1 MRDRLFFPVA
11 AALAGAFILLALN
24 PFAERVPTG
33 PVSAGGRNPMD
44 LKIEGAELHRFLPG
58 NYDGLDVINGEN
70 GQPPVLR
77 ITRKASEDYLD
88 PRSGPHLVLAE
99 DLEIAFE
106 KRKIEI
112 QIEARSAGD
121 FPASEFQ
128 ADYFAKTEFESGW
141 QKFELTPEFKTYS
154 FTYTPPAH
162 GESLGYD
169 YVGLRPVAPDKQ
181 RVMEI
186 RSIRFI
192 AGG

>member
-11 AALAGAFILLALN
+11 AALAGAFILMALN
-24 PFAERVPTG
+24 PFAQRVPTG

-44 LKIEGAELHRFLPG
+44 LKVEGAELHRFLPG
-58 NYDGLDVINGEN
+58 NYDSIDVIDDESGK
-70 GQPPVLR
+70 PSVLR
-77 ITRKASEDYLD
+77 ITRKAGQDYLD

-106 KRKIEI
+106 KRKIEV
-112 QIEARSAGD
+112 QIEARSAGSV
-121 FPASEFQ
+121 PASQFE

-141 QKFELTPEFKTYS
+141 QKFELTSEFKVYS

-169 YVGLRPVAPDKQ
+169 YVGVRPIAPDKQ
-181 RVMEI
+181 RTMEV
-186 RSIRFI
+186 RSIRFV
-192 AGG
+192 GGG